1 MVHVWYIIHG
11 FGAWCSSEW
20 CKMHGGVV
28 IGSLCKIPGAGCSA
42 HGGLPLVYE
51 SSCLAHDAVYMAFG
65 EHGGPP
71 LKPGAWLLMQF
82 TWRCISG
89 PAPTEASVRPWAS
102 HRSPFW
108 CNTETYCRDCGG
120 VLL

>member
-1 MVHVWYIIHG
+1 MVHVLYIIHG
-11 FGAWCSSEW
+11 FGAWCSSAW

-28 IGSLCKIPGAGCSA
+28 IGSLCKIPGAGCSS

-51 SSCLAHDAVYMAFG
+51 TRCLAFDAVYMAFG

-108 CNTETYCRDCGG
+108 CNT
-120 VLL
+120 V